1 MPIPGTK
8 LAPEK
13 FKGEYNYVS
22 QFIQHYECLCDQ
34 NKVTE
39 NKEKCETITQYC
51 SKKVGEFIEA
61 LESYSKSDW
70 NQLKKDLLKFY
81 DNDRS
86 SKRYRQKDLIAYTEE
101 TKLKKI
107 KDLSIWK
114 RYTRGFVRIGGWLKS
129 KDKISE
135 DEHATYFW
143 QGIPRTLRLRIENR
157 LLAQD
162 PTHLLAKPWPVEKVE
177 AAAEAILQRDR
188 FDRNLI
194 DSDEEEQDETD
205 EDDSQDEADSS
216 DEDSDNELKRLKR
229 KTKRLKELSAARKAK
244 KKALTKKYIDSEDE
258 GESHS
263 KKGITKSTP
272 PKQNN
277 QQEVEDL
284 IKQLNTMSLDDP
296 GYGFTYFKAIK
307 LDRDVEKVVRRP
319 LNGVQSQNRSPGQN
333 MRRDAPPHMM
343 NAQPQAGG
351 GGFMPRP
358 PMRCFGCGEIGHGVT
373 NCQKTN
379 ELIHAGVLAH
389 DNAGRIVRGDGTYL
403 HRISLDEPFV
413 TAVERERKAQIP
425 QSNLVTFAEPDKTY
439 YLEEDEKIREDET
452 DGAWIREIDSEGETE
467 HFVFPVDA
475 KKRPGA
481 GAARKKANDKVYP
494 EPLPPGVAKGKARMN
509 QPPRS
514 NENDPGTSDPSSH
527 RYGTRQNTQGKENTS
542 SENPENIKV
551 PSPVIPKPRSPVK
564 DKETIPEPIPVTVRQ
579 REWDPDDE
587 NSMIEDEA
595 THPIRKEK
603 Q

>member
-22 QFIQHYECLCDQ
+22 RFIQHYERLCDQ

-114 RYTRGFVRIGGWLKS
+114 RYTRGFVRIGGWLRS

-162 PTHLLAKPWPVEKVE
+162 PTRSLAKPWPVDKVE

-205 EDDSQDEADSS
+205 KDDSQDEVDSL
-216 DEDSDNELKRLKR
+216 DEHSDNEIKHLKC
-229 KTKRLKELSAARKAK
+229 KTKHLKELSAARKAK
-244 KKALTKKYIDSEDE
+244 KKALTRKYIDSDDE
-258 GESHS
+258 EETCP
-263 KKGITKSTP
+263 KKGITS
-272 PKQNN
+272 
-277 QQEVEDL
+277 
-284 IKQLNTMSLDDP
+284 
-296 GYGFTYFKAIK
+296 
-307 LDRDVEKVVRRP
+307 
-319 LNGVQSQNRSPGQN
+319 
-333 MRRDAPPHMM
+333 
-343 NAQPQAGG
+343 
-351 GGFMPRP
+351 
-358 PMRCFGCGEIGHGVT
+358 
-373 NCQKTN
+373 
-379 ELIHAGVLAH
+379 AH
-389 DNAGRIVRGDGTYL
+389 
-403 HRISLDEPFV
+403 
-413 TAVERERKAQIP
+413 
-425 QSNLVTFAEPDKTY
+425 
-439 YLEEDEKIREDET
+439 
-452 DGAWIREIDSEGETE
+452 
-467 HFVFPVDA
+467 
-475 KKRPGA
+475 
-481 GAARKKANDKVYP
+481 
-494 EPLPPGVAKGKARMN
+494 
-509 QPPRS
+509 
-514 NENDPGTSDPSSH
+514 
-527 RYGTRQNTQGKENTS
+527 
-542 SENPENIKV
+542 
-551 PSPVIPKPRSPVK
+551 
-564 DKETIPEPIPVTVRQ
+564 
-579 REWDPDDE
+579 
-587 NSMIEDEA
+587 
-595 THPIRKEK
+595 
-603 Q
+603 